1 MPRLMACTHS
11 TFDPAS
17 RFRVV
22 QFVPHLQQ
30 AGWRVS
36 LRPNRPARPARP
48 VNNPWLRTL
57 RDRAAHTLQR
67 FSRVR
72 DVRAAGA
79 FDAVLVNRDLL
90 GINLVFEKRLL
101 AQNPRVIFDFDD
113 AIFLG
118 EKAAHVEWMCR
129 HAAWVTAG
137 NDHLAT
143 FARRFT
149 DRVTVLPT
157 VVDVGRY
164 QSAGAATEAQPLR
177 VGWCGS
183 DLSIRQ
189 TLYPYLD
196 MLARLQ
202 AQLGF
207 AFVIMSKPKPELPKC
222 DLRWHFVPW
231 SQNAECHLAAHMD
244 IGVMPL
250 VDDEFQRGKC
260 GAKILLYMA
269 AGIPAVASP
278 IGVNTRIIQHGKNG
292 YLAGSEAEWGMAIG
306 TLLGSRQQR
315 SAIGQAGKASCARE
329 YSLER
334 WLPVL
339 MQLLESVAAG
349 RRPRVAAVAEARNC
363 W

>member
-22 QFVPHLQQ
+22 QFIPHLQR

-36 LRPNRPARPARP
+36 LRPNRPSRPWRQL
-48 VNNPWLRTL
+48 NNPWVRAL
-57 RDRAAHTLQR
+57 RDRAAGTVQR
-67 FSRVR
+67 LSRAR
-72 DVRAAGA
+72 DVGAAKT

-90 GINLVFEKRLL
+90 GINLIFEKRLL

-118 EKAAHVEWMCR
+118 EKAVHVEWMCR

-137 NDHLAT
+137 NDHLAG

-157 VVDVGRY
+157 VVDVSKYRV
-164 QSAGAATEAQPLR
+164 AAPATDSEPVR

-189 TLYPYLD
+189 TLYPHLD
-196 MLARLQ
+196 MLGRLQ
-202 AQLGF
+202 TQLGF
-207 AFVIMSKPKPELPKC
+207 AFVIMSNPKPRLPKC
-222 DLRWHFVPW
+222 DLRWRFVPW
-231 SQNAECHLAAHMD
+231 CERTERHLAAHMD
-244 IGVMPL
+244 IGLMPL

-278 IGVNTRIIQHGKNG
+278 IGVNTRIIQHGQNG
-292 YLAGSEAEWGMAIG
+292 YLAGSEEDWGTAID
-306 TLLGSRQQR
+306 TLLRSRQQR
-315 SAIGQAGKASCARE
+315 SALGQAGRASCARD
-329 YSLER
+329 YSVER
-334 WLPVL
+334 WFPVL
-339 MQLLESVAAG
+339 LHLLESVAAG
-349 RRPRVAAVAEARNC
+349 RRPHPEALGTPGGMG
-363 W
+363 

>member
-1 MPRLMACTHS
+1 MHQLMACTHG

-22 QFVPHLQQ
+22 QFIPRLEQ

-36 LRPNRPARPARP
+36 LRPNRPSRPWRQL
-48 VNNPWLRTL
+48 NNPWLRAL
-57 RDRAAHTLQR
+57 RDRTAGTVQR
-67 FSRVR
+67 LSRAR
-72 DVRAAGA
+72 DVRAAAG
-79 FDAVLVNRDLL
+79 FDVVLVNRDLL
-90 GINLVFEKRLL
+90 GINLAFEKRLL
-101 AQNPRVIFDFDD
+101 ARNPRVIFDFDD

-137 NDHLAT
+137 NDHLAA

-157 VVDVGRY
+157 VVDVSRY
-164 QSAGAATEAQPLR
+164 LAAAREADPQPLR

-196 MLARLQ
+196 MLGRLQ

-207 AFVIMSKPKPELPKC
+207 AFVIMSKPKPVLPRC
-222 DLRWHFVPW
+222 GQRWRFVRW
-231 SQNAECHLAAHMD
+231 SQRAERHLAAHMD
-244 IGVMPL
+244 VGLMPL

-278 IGVNTRIIQHGKNG
+278 IGVNTRIIRHGQNG
-292 YLAGSEAEWGMAIG
+292 YLACSEAEWGMAID
-306 TLLGSRQQR
+306 TLLR
-315 SAIGQAGKASCARE
+315 SPERRAAIGEAGRASCTRE

-334 WLPVL
+334 WFP
-339 MQLLESVAAG
+339 MLLHLLDSVAAG
-349 RRPRVAAVAEARNC
+349 RRPRVEAFAEARAR
-363 W
+363 

>member
-1 MPRLMACTHS
+1 MACTHS

-17 RFRVV
+17 RLRVM
-22 QFVPHLQQ
+22 QFIPHLRQ

-36 LRPNRPARPARP
+36 LRPNRPSRPWRQL
-48 VNNPWLRTL
+48 NNPWLREL
-57 RDRAAHTLQR
+57 RNRTAGTVQRLSRA
-67 FSRVR
+67 R
-72 DVRAAGA
+72 DVRAAAG

-137 NDHLAT
+137 NDHLAA

-157 VVDVGRY
+157 VVDVGSY
-164 QSAGAATEAQPLR
+164 AAADPATDAQPLR

-202 AQLGF
+202 ARFGF

-222 DLRWHFVPW
+222 GLRWCFVPW
-231 SQNAECHLAAHMD
+231 SPDAERHLAAHMD

-260 GAKILLYMA
+260 GAKILQYMA

-278 IGVNTRIIQHGKNG
+278 IGVNTRIIQHGHNG
-292 YLAGSEAEWGMAIG
+292 YLAGSEVEWAMAID
-306 TLLGSRQQR
+306 TLLRSQQQR
-315 SAIGQAGKASCARE
+315 AAIGQAGRASCARE

-334 WLPVL
+334 WFPVL
-339 MQLLESVAAG
+339 LHLLESVAAG
-349 RRPRVAAVAEARNC
+349 RRPCVEAVAEARDLG
-363 W
+363 